1 MKSQKPPDVSGFIA
15 DFFRDRTLI
24 SVITHNYLRVDT
36 DSKEMKKVKIK
47 IFNLRTFGITLA

>member
-1 MKSQKPPDVSGFIA
+1 
-15 DFFRDRTLI
+15 LI
-24 SVITHNYLRVDT
+24 TVITHNYLRVDT